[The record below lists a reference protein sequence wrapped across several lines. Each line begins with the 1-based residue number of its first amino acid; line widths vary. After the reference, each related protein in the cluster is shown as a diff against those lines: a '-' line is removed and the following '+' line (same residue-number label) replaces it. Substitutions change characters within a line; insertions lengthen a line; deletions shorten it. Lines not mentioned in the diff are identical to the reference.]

1 MKKYKQLSPAQRYTI
16 QCLLREGH
24 TQKQVAKAIGKS
36 ESTISRE
43 LNRNIN
49 KRGIHAGVYCSKRA
63 QKRTQERHKSK
74 LKYKRLEEWHLSYMR
89 DTLKKDKWSPEYICE
104 RGKLLYGDFV
114 SHETIYK
121 YIWMCKTS
129 NKRMYKKDKELHKHL
144 RHHKRR
150 QKRKNSKQNKGC
162 LANRVSIEKRS
173 RIVNEIGRRGDLE
186 VDLMMGSN
194 HKPGLIVIT
203 DRKTIET
210 KLIKISTKKAKV
222 IAAKIIEKL
231 KRERTKIYTLTF
243 DNGLEFAEHQ
253 EIAKSLK
260 VKTYFTRPYTS
271 QDKGSVENRI
281 GVIRR
286 FFPKGTDISKVHY
299 NTIKSVERKLN
310 NRPLR
315 KFNYLTPLEKKKS
328 IRKIALIT

>member
-1 MKKYKQLSPAQRYTI
+1 MKKYEQLSLSQRYTI
-16 QCLLREGH
+16 ECLLKEGYN
-24 TQKQVAKAIGKS
+24 QKQISIAIGKS

-43 LNRNIN
+43 LKRNVN
-49 KRGIHAGVYCSKRA
+49 KRGKHAGVYCFERA
-63 QKRTQERHKSK
+63 QLKTEKRHKDK
-74 LKYKRLEEWHLSYMR
+74 PKHKRLEGWHLEFIR
-89 DTLKKDKWSPEYICE
+89 KKLIEEKWSPEYISE

-114 SHETIYK
+114 SHETIYN
-121 YIWMCKTS
+121 YIWKCKSS
-129 NKRMYKKDKELHKHL
+129 NKKEYQKDKNLHKYL

-150 QKRKNSKQNKGC
+150 QKRKNDKQNRGC
-162 LANRVSIEKRS
+162 IPNRVSIEKRPKL
-173 RIVNEIGRRGDLE
+173 VNERKRKGDLE
-186 VDLMMGSN
+186 VDLMMGSK

-210 KLIKISTKKAKV
+210 KLIKITTKKAKV
-222 IAAKIIEKL
+222 IAAKIIKKL
-231 KRERTKIYTLTF
+231 KTEESKLFTLTF

-253 EIAKSLK
+253 KIAKLLK

-271 QDKGSVENRI
+271 QDKGTVENRI

-286 FFPKGTDISKVHY
+286 FFPKGTDMSKVHY

-315 KFNYLTPLEKKKS
+315 KFNYLTPLEKKNS